1 MNILFV
7 MVGTKYVPQQ
17 VNCLFESLI
26 KYEPNYKYHCYTDA
40 VDTSLFDERIIIIP
54 VITKPKL
61 VGVWNKLAM
70 FSSKF
75 PVKGKTMYFDIDTV
89 IVSNPFEVD
98 INWDKFTMVNC
109 HWKPESII
117 RSSNYD
123 VTFNSSI
130 LAWDTEMEIV
140 PQFWDHFIYSGQKD
154 YFLRKYVGIDRY
166 LKHEYFDKGDFDYF
180 PHNYIQ
186 SYKYEQYKQAPVIT
200 FEELDFGSIDINSV
214 TKTYRASL

>member
-1 MNILFV
+1 MNVVFV

-17 VNCLFESLI
+17 VNRLFESLI
-26 KYEPNYKYHCYTDA
+26 KYQPDYKYHCYTDA
-40 VDTSLFDERIIIIP
+40 VDTSQFDKRITIIP
-54 VITKPKL
+54 VIPKPKL

-75 PVKGKTMYFDIDTV
+75 PVKGKIMYFDIDTV
-89 IVSNPFEVD
+89 VVANPFDAEID
-98 INWDKFTMVNC
+98 WDKFTMVDC
-109 HWKPESII
+109 HWKPKSII

-130 LAWDTEMEIV
+130 LAWDTDAEIT

-166 LKHEYFDKGDFDYF
+166 LKHEYFDKDDFAYF
-180 PHNYIQ
+180 PHEYIQ
-186 SYKYEQYKQAPVIT
+186 SYKYEQRKKAPVIT

-214 TKTYRASL
+214 TQTY